1 MLESCAH
8 EDDGTCDV
16 PELCDP
22 GTDVNDCKSSGSNPC
37 VCKKKWNGIGA
48 YSNCRDQCGC
58 TSCDSTNMV

>member
-37 VCKKKWNGIGA
+37 VCKKKWETDIN
-48 YSNCRDQCGC
+48 Q
-58 TSCDSTNMV
+58 